1 MAKLFVTRQFIR
13 SSPTVRGVMDRRQV
27 HFHFRPVRPA
37 DIVVSLDPVSGE
49 VNLAAGTYG
58 ITAWNP
64 LTVGLHI
71 HKSSYDSQRNVSAA
85 PLGTELV
92 IALPGRDI
100 VRETWITSM
109 PIPRGINEGELGR
122 LTLRPSQCVRPPS
135 IAECPV
141 NLETVI
147 ERIDLYGIHHI
158 VLCRVLGATI
168 GQEFVGAD
176 RLSALRSYPTH
187 ECDDVDNAWEGAVE
201 RLSLLGELLPC
212 PTFPCGPRRGLNGTF
227 DEWLAELGEAGWL
240 AAANLAR
247 LQAWAA
253 RWRQLADQPGAA
265 DRAALRRRLSRAIEL
280 AAWEEFDTL
289 NAYLA
294 AEEQEAST

>member
-1 MAKLFVTRQFIR
+1 MAKLFVTTQYMR
-13 SSPTVRGVMDRRQV
+13 SSPTVRGVIDRRQV

-37 DIVVSLDPVSGE
+37 DIVVSLDPVSDE

-58 ITAWNP
+58 VAAWNP
-64 LTVGLHI
+64 LTIGIHI
-71 HKSSYDSQRNVSAA
+71 HKFSYDSQRNVSAA
-85 PLGTELV
+85 PIGTELV

-100 VRETWITSM
+100 IRQTWITSM

-122 LTLRPSQCVRPPS
+122 LTLTPSRLVKPPS

-168 GQEFVGAD
+168 GKEVVNMD
-176 RLSALRSYPTH
+176 RLAMLRRYPTH
-187 ECDDVDNAWEGAVE
+187 ECDDVDNAWQGAVE

-227 DEWLAELGEAGWL
+227 EEWLDNLGEAGYL
-240 AAANLAR
+240 TAANVAR
-247 LQAWAA
+247 LHAWATRWQQIGQSDAPA
-253 RWRQLADQPGAA
+253 RATL
-265 DRAALRRRLSRAIEL
+265 RATLSRAIEL

-289 NAYLA
+289 NAYLSA
-294 AEEQEAST
+294 DGQEVPV

>member
-1 MAKLFVTRQFIR
+1 MTKLFVTRKFIR
-13 SSPTVRGVMDRRQV
+13 SSPTVQGVMDRRQV

-37 DIVVSLDPVSGE
+37 DIAVSLDPVSGE

-58 ITAWNP
+58 VAAWNP
-64 LTVGLHI
+64 LTIGIHI

-100 VRETWITSM
+100 VRETWFTSM

-122 LTLRPSQCVRPPS
+122 LTLMPSRLVKPPS

-168 GQEFVGAD
+168 GQEFIGMD
-176 RLSALRSYPTH
+176 RLSTLRRYPTH
-187 ECDDVDNAWEGAVE
+187 ECDDVDNAWRGAVE
-201 RLSLLGELLPC
+201 RLSLVGELLPC
-212 PTFPCGPRRGLNGTF
+212 PTFPCGPRRGLNGSF
-227 DEWLAELGEAGWL
+227 DEWLAELGAAGCL
-240 AAANLAR
+240 TPANAAR
-247 LQAWAA
+247 LQTWAA
-253 RWRQLADQPGAA
+253 DWWQIAAQPDASE
-265 DRAALRRRLSRAIEL
+265 RAGLRARLSRAVEL
-280 AAWEEFDTL
+280 AAWEEFDVL
-289 NAYLA
+289 NAFLESEG
-294 AEEQEAST
+294 EEVPA